1 MYKKKAASKSIKKAM
16 SYAQFLKRFPNE
28 KACAEHLYSVK
39 WPKGFVCPV
48 CGHRHGHALNRPG
61 RYQCAKCRHQT
72 SLTANTV
79 MHRTHLPLTKWFW
92 AIYLVAC
99 DKRGISAL
107 TLAGRISVSYETAWY
122 LLKRIRTAMEARDA
136 RYTLTGI
143 IEFDDSYFG
152 AKVKGVRGRKA
163 GNQGVFIAV
172 GKDKA
177 GRPQFLKM
185 LTTPDIQIPSVKK
198 FVDENLDAGS
208 VVETDGF
215 RSYRKPLEKG
225 YIHQAEDFSPDSE
238 HLKWLHRIIG
248 NAKAFINGTYHG
260 TSTKYLQMYL
270 SEYCYRFNRRSFGG
284 AIFDRLLIAVAE

>member
-1 MYKKKAASKSIKKAM
+1 MYMKKAASKSIKKAM
-16 SYAQFLKRFPNE
+16 SFAQFLKRFPNE
-28 KACAEHLYSVK
+28 KACAEYLYSIK
-39 WPKGFVCPV
+39 WPDGFVCPV
-48 CGHRHGHALNRPG
+48 CGHRHGYTLNRPG

-122 LLKRIRTAMEARDA
+122 LLKRIRMAMEARDA
-136 RYTLTGI
+136 HYTLAGI

-152 AKVKGVRGRKA
+152 AKIKGKEGRGA
-163 GNQGVFIAV
+163 GNQGVFVAV
-172 GKDKA
+172 GKDKD
-177 GRPQFLKM
+177 GRPQYLKM
-185 LTTPDIQIPSVKK
+185 LTTPNIQIPSVRK
-198 FVDENLDAGS
+198 FVNENLDEGS
-208 VVETDGF
+208 TVETDGF
-215 RSYRKPLEKG
+215 RSYRKPLADN
-225 YIHQAEDFSPDSE
+225 YTHLAEDFSPDSE

-260 TSTKYLQMYL
+260 TSTKHLQMYL
-270 SEYCYRFNRRSFGG
+270 SEYCYRFNRRSYGG
-284 AIFDRLLIAVAE
+284 AIFDRLLIAIVR